1 MSNWRLRMRPGNAVM
16 RVLVCA
22 GSRWPPVGSAGGMTT
37 YKVNEAAVEQARRL
51 IEEGTIDTE
60 TGWGEAAPTAAE
72 GNKEIEREGYG
83 GYGRWHLGIDTE
95 ASEETKDRYGFPY
108 GDFKK
113 VNRSAL
119 IHAKQRASQNDHE
132 EIEKVAGELLDRL
145 DERQD

>member
-1 MSNWRLRMRPGNAVM
+1 MCHPRAQKAALTVS
-16 RVLVCA
+16 
-22 GSRWPPVGSAGGMTT
+22 GSDSSI
-37 YKVNEAAVEQARRL
+37 KQARRL
-51 IEEGTIDTE
+51 IDEGAVDTE
-60 TGWGEAAPTAAE
+60 TGWGEAAPAAAE
-72 GNKEIEREGYG
+72 GNKEIEREGYD

-119 IHAKQRASQNDHE
+119 IHARQRASQNNHE
-132 EIEKVAGELLDRL
+132 QIEKVVGDLLDRL

>member
-1 MSNWRLRMRPGNAVM
+1 
-16 RVLVCA
+16 
-22 GSRWPPVGSAGGMTT
+22 MTT
-37 YKVNEAAVEQARRL
+37 YKVNEAAVKQARRL
-51 IEEGTIDTE
+51 IDEGTVDTE
-60 TGWGEAAPTAAE
+60 TGWGEGGGGAAE
-72 GNKEIEREGYG
+72 GKKETEREGYD

-119 IHAKQRASQNDHE
+119 IHAKQRASQNHHQE
-132 EIEKVAGELLDRL
+132 VEKVAGDLLDRL